1 MIMKTIG
8 WMKVAMMFV
17 AGTFVFTACDDDDN
31 KFAAPEAVQAAFNQQ
46 YGDATRVEWERERN
60 GYLVADVGNGKVV
73 PVHPDSVIKEKHG
86 D

>member
-1 MIMKTIG
+1 MRPRRRIKNHTKMYEITWNGIRGPVTGIVIGKTE
-8 WMKVAMMFV
+8 
-17 AGTFVFTACDDDDN
+17 D
-31 KFAAPEAVQAAFNQQ
+31 
-46 YGDATRVEWERERN
+46 